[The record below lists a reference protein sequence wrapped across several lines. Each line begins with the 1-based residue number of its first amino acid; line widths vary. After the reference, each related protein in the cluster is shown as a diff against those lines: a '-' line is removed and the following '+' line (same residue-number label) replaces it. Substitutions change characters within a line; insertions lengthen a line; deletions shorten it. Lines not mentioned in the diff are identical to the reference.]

1 MKDTMETPTTL
12 TTLLRHVAAKFPSRR
27 AISVAAKFDLT
38 HSRLH
43 RLVESAAAQ
52 LVSAGVKP
60 GDVVALLFPKPSFF
74 PADNQICLRKMI
86 ISDSF
91 TVGLSQN

>member
-60 GDVVALLFPKPSFF
+60 GDVVALTFPNTIEVRS
-74 PADNQICLRKMI
+74 
-86 ISDSF
+86 
-91 TVGLSQN
+91 LSQQSQHLSIIIIKKTNNVGKL

>member
-1 MKDTMETPTTL
+1 METPTTL

-60 GDVVALLFPKPSFF
+60 GDVVALTFPNTIEVRSLSPSKIGRVMWEKLAS
-74 PADNQICLRKMI
+74 PSM
-86 ISDSF
+86 
-91 TVGLSQN
+91 VEVP